1 MEKKIMFKTVR
12 TILLLPVLVLVIG
25 LACQLSGGP
34 TPPRNVPVSTEQ
46 SQSLNKTVQAAK
58 PDPKSG
64 KITISMTEAQITSYI
79 VINLRENYQPIL
91 LNPVVIFQP
100 DQVEIYGT
108 IQGDSVSA
116 NGRVV
121 CKVKIDS
128 LGKPLVEITEANFGP
143 IPVPAGLVNNLTVVV
158 DKAIADSMKEYSSEY
173 RLESITFNTAT
184 ATLVIAK
191 K

>member
-1 MEKKIMFKTVR
+1 MIKTAR
-12 TILLLPVLVLVIG
+12 TLLLLPCLVLLIG

-34 TPPRNVPVSTEQ
+34 TPPRSVPVSTEQ
-46 SQSLNKTVQAAK
+46 SESLSKTVQSAK

-64 KITISMTEAQITSYI
+64 KISITMTEAQITSY
-79 VINLRENYQPIL
+79 VVTNLRDNYEPIL
-91 LNPVVIFQP
+91 LKPVVIFQP

-116 NGRVV
+116 DGRVI
-121 CKVKIDS
+121 CKVKIDAQ
-128 LGKPLVEITEANFGP
+128 GKPVIDITEANFGP
-143 IPVPAGLVNNLTVVV
+143 IPVPAGLVNNLTIVV
-158 DKAIADSMKEYSSEY
+158 DKAITDSMKEYSSDY
-173 RLESITFNTAT
+173 RLESITFKTGT

>member
-1 MEKKIMFKTVR
+1 MIKTVR
-12 TILLLPVLVLVIG
+12 TILLLPCLVLLIG

-46 SQSLNKTVQAAK
+46 AQSLNKTVQAAK

-64 KITISMTEAQITSYI
+64 KITITLTEAQITSY
-79 VINLRENYQPIL
+79 VVANLRDNYEPIL
-91 LNPVVIFQP
+91 LNPVVIFQAN
-100 DQVEIYGT
+100 QVEIYGT

-116 NGRVV
+116 NGRVI
-121 CKVKIDS
+121 CKVKIDAE
-128 LGKPLVEITEANFGP
+128 GKPLIDIVEANFGP

-158 DKAIADSMKEYSSEY
+158 DKAITDSMKEYRSEY
-173 RLESITFNTAT
+173 RLESITFSTAT